1 MGTTRSRL
9 GKMSQPS
16 TPPHEPPAPGSHYQP
31 ALSVVLII
39 VVLFVGGT
47 FLMLRYNGPASSG
60 PATTLSTTTTLH
72 GTSTTIVSKSQVRV
86 QVANGTT
93 TAGLARA
100 YTQQLQTL
108 GWDTLPQLNSARVAS
123 TVVYYNPKF
132 LWAAVQIANAIKV
145 SRSAIHPL
153 GGLHPVAGASGDD
166 VIVVLGPD
174 VAIKG

>member
-1 MGTTRSRL
+1 
-9 GKMSQPS
+9 MSQPS

-39 VVLFVGGT
+39 VVLFIGAT
-47 FLMLRYNGPASSG
+47 FLMLRYNGPASTA
-60 PATTLSTTTTLH
+60 PATTLPTTTTLH
-72 GTSTTIVSKSQVRV
+72 GTSTTVVSKSTVRV
-86 QVANGTT
+86 QGANGTKT
-93 TAGLARA
+93 SGLARA

-108 GWDTLPQLNSARVAS
+108 GWDTLPQLNASPVAS

-132 LWAAVQIANAIKV
+132 LWAAEQIANAIKV

-153 GGLHPVAGASGDD
+153 GGLRPVAGANGDD

-174 VAIKG
+174 VALKG